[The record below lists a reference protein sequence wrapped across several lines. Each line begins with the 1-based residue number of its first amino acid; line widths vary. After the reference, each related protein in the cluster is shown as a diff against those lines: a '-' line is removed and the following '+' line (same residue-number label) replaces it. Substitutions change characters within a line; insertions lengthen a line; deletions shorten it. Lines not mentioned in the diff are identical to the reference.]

1 MLRIS
6 ISGAQCSGKSTLLEG
21 LKKDI
26 YFRDFEF
33 IPSFSSEIAKSYK
46 HSENTTLETQL
57 LMFYY
62 SSINAFRVSKKNEI
76 HDRSYLDVLVYS
88 SFLKDVNT
96 DVFVE
101 LSRSMINK
109 FTHYFIL
116 DSDGIELEENGI
128 RSVDLD
134 FRNRVNT
141 KFLKLED
148 IPNVYILKS
157 DLNRVQYIKDIL
169 SNSKVSAY
177 A

>member
-26 YFRDFEF
+26 YFKDFEF

-62 SSINAFRVSKKNEI
+62 SSINAFNESKKNQI
-76 HDRSYLDVLVYS
+76 HDRSFLDVLVYS
-88 SFLKDVNT
+88 SFLKDANT
-96 DVFVE
+96 NVLVE
-101 LSRSMINK
+101 LSRPLISK
-109 FTHYFIL
+109 FSHYFIL
-116 DSDGIELEENGI
+116 DSEGIELEENGI
-128 RSVDLD
+128 RSIDLD

-157 DLNRVQYIKDIL
+157 DINRVQYIKDIL
-169 SNSKVSAY
+169 SNSKTSVY